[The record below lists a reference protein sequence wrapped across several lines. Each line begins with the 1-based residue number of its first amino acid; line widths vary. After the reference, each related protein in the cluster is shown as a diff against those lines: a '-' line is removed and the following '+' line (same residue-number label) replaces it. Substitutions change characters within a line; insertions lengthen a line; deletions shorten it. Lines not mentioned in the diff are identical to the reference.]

1 MLCQHGIDIWCFL
14 EEKTDGRVR
23 YIPKILLDKP
33 VSTVCNVMNFGK
45 DVVFISVHG
54 ENSALGTEDVDF
66 YDYYG
71 YRRNKQFF
79 LLNDYIDIAY
89 SNLVHVLCGKKIFLA
104 GDKMLCSI
112 LTEYLETVE
121 EGNVSVQYI
130 EIAQWNVQD
139 NNNQNLFVVCPWN
152 GVADI
157 KRTPELWK
165 FREQLR
171 RITDISYSKYFSRRG
186 AFVFIDA
193 YLNKHREKYAQGR
206 LIPQGILLGAVP
218 GVSGNV
224 LVRGLLDGH
233 PNILQILYDN
243 RYYDFSNNLFWYC
256 ICMAWKQNKKEGTV
270 DELSTLLPDY
280 ESFEDTIGEMQAL
293 NGEITSQEIFLMYH
307 KAYLE
312 HGKHMDATDMSQK
325 LIYWEPH
332 NTPKTEMSLL
342 ARWLDSGKVGGYI
355 LATRR
360 NNIVWYGSRYKVNMA
375 ESDANHNYWAVNFM
389 PGLEAESVTSLKC
402 WEEIIIRFEDLKL
415 HPKAELLKFCK
426 RVGIPWSDTLM
437 HTTYNGN
444 EWVYEGDVVDFDIK
458 PVFNPYETF
467 LSEFDRLR
475 LSIVSAPYQKKYGY
489 PYEDS
494 LKFSRKELQEMFLK
508 PFRFL
513 NSLQFETDTDKRAYY
528 LYYVH
533 FLVNELWKVRKH
545 AILNDIVPEFDA
557 VEIGRSKE
565 EEQKRKEHNKDRR
578 RQEALKHLYEFIKR
592 QDKLIFYG
600 IGKDCVSLLEHLDEP
615 DREKILFCDQK
626 ALQEECIFYGKRV
639 FIPQDLR
646 HNYYDYKILVTS
658 SCFYKEIQRELENIG
673 VDQKRI
679 ECNTVQLWK

>member
-375 ESDANHNYWAVNFM
+375 ESDANHNYWAV
-389 PGLEAESVTSLKC
+389 
-402 WEEIIIRFEDLKL
+402 
-415 HPKAELLKFCK
+415 
-426 RVGIPWSDTLM
+426 
-437 HTTYNGN
+437 Y
-444 EWVYEGDVVDFDIK
+444 Y
-458 PVFNPYETF
+458 TF
-467 LSEFDRLR
+467 
-475 LSIVSAPYQKKYGY
+475 
-489 PYEDS
+489 
-494 LKFSRKELQEMFLK
+494 
-508 PFRFL
+508 
-513 NSLQFETDTDKRAYY
+513 
-528 LYYVH
+528 
-533 FLVNELWKVRKH
+533 
-545 AILNDIVPEFDA
+545 
-557 VEIGRSKE
+557 
-565 EEQKRKEHNKDRR
+565 
-578 RQEALKHLYEFIKR
+578 
-592 QDKLIFYG
+592 
-600 IGKDCVSLLEHLDEP
+600 
-615 DREKILFCDQK
+615 
-626 ALQEECIFYGKRV
+626 
-639 FIPQDLR
+639 
-646 HNYYDYKILVTS
+646 
-658 SCFYKEIQRELENIG
+658 
-673 VDQKRI
+673 
-679 ECNTVQLWK
+679 